1 MCCTGVQYVFSR
13 HISYVFIVYKQPHK
27 PSHITQ
33 AYQNVLRDPIVEH
46 KNKSIHKI
54 SLKNQHI
61 WQKSSCTTGRQK
73 NRVGSINLEKAI
85 FQNADE
91 EYHVKVADPLQEA
104 CKLLE
109 VGFEY
114 VTDLNGAKLFRKRK

>member
-1 MCCTGVQYVFSR
+1 M
-13 HISYVFIVYKQPHK
+13 
-27 PSHITQ
+27 
-33 AYQNVLRDPIVEH
+33 
-46 KNKSIHKI
+46 SIRKI